1 MEKRGQRICLEVYL
15 SPRYLFLRKYLVLTV
30 SHYVSFDN
38 PQNLLPLIQIEFQ
51 MEEIQRY
58 LQLDRSQQHDFLY
71 PLIFQEYIYAFAH
84 DRGFGR
90 SILSENPGY
99 DKKSS
104 LLIVKRLITRMYQ
117 QNHFIGSPNDS
128 NQNPFLGRNKNLYYQ
143 IISEGFA
150 FIVEIPF
157 SLRLISSR
165 EGKNKK
171 IVKSQNLR
179 SIHSIFPF
187 LEDNFSHLN
196 FVLDILIP
204 YPVHVEVLVQTL
216 RYWVK
221 DASSLH
227 LLRFFLNEYCN
238 WNSLILPKKASFS
251 CSKINQR
258 LFLFLYNS
266 HVCEY
271 ESIFVFLR
279 NQSSHLLST
288 SSGVL
293 LERIYFY
300 GKIECL
306 VNVFVKVKDFQAN
319 LWLVKEPCMHY
330 VRYQRKSILASKGT
344 FLLIKKWKC
353 YLMTF
358 WQWHFLLWFQP
369 RRIYINQLSNHF
381 LEFLGYLSNVRMN
394 PAVVRSQI
402 LENSFLMNNSIKK
415 FDTLVP
421 ISPLIASLAKA
432 KFCNVLG
439 HPISK
444 PVRADLSDS
453 NIIDRFGHICRN
465 LSHYHSGSFK
475 KKSLYRIKYIL
486 RLSCARTLARK
497 HKSTVRAFLKRL
509 GSDLL
514 EEFLMSE
521 EDVLSL
527 TFPKASYTLR
537 GGYKSRIWYLDIIYI
552 NDLAN
557 YK

>member
-1 MEKRGQRICLEVYL
+1 
-15 SPRYLFLRKYLVLTV
+15 
-30 SHYVSFDN
+30 
-38 PQNLLPLIQIEFQ
+38 

-58 LQLDRSQQHDFLY
+58 LKLERSQQHDFLY

-84 DRGFGR
+84 DRGFSR
-90 SILSENPGY
+90 SILSENPDY
-99 DKKSS
+99 TNKNKSS
-104 LLIVKRLITRMYQ
+104 LLIVKRLITLMYQ
-117 QNHFIGSPNDS
+117 QNHFLISPNNS
-128 NQNPFLGRNKNLYYQ
+128 NQNPFWERNKNLYSQ
-143 IISEGFA
+143 IILEGFA

-157 SLRLISSR
+157 SLRLISFL
-165 EGKNKK
+165 EEKNKN

-204 YPVHVEVLVQTL
+204 HPVHVEILVQTL

-238 WNSLILPKKASFS
+238 WNSLITLKKESFPF
-251 CSKINQR
+251 SKRNQR
-258 LFLFLYNS
+258 FFLFLYNS

-279 NQSSHLLST
+279 NQSSHLRST

-300 GKIECL
+300 GKIERL
-306 VNVFVKVKDFQAN
+306 VNFFVRVKHCQAD
-319 LWLVKEPCMHY
+319 LWLFKEPCMHY

-344 FLLIKKWKC
+344 FLLMNKWKC
-353 YLMTF
+353 YLVIF
-358 WQWHFLLWFQP
+358 WQWHFSLWFNP
-369 RRIYINQLSNHF
+369 RRIYINQISNNF
-381 LEFLGYLSNVRMN
+381 LEFVGYLSGVGMN
-394 PAVVRSQI
+394 SSVVRSQI
-402 LENSFLMNNSIKK
+402 LENSFLINNAIKK

-421 ISPLIASLAKA
+421 IIPLIASLVKA
-432 KFCNVLG
+432 NFCNVLG

-444 PVRADLSDS
+444 PVWADLSDS

-465 LSHYHSGSFK
+465 LSHYHSGSSK

-509 GSDLL
+509 GSELL

-521 EDVLSL
+521 EDVLLL
-527 TFPKASYTLR
+527 TFPKVSSALR
-537 GGYKSRIWYLDIIYI
+537 GVYKSKIWYLDIICI
-552 NDLAN
+552 NDLVN
-557 YK
+557 HK